1 MEIKV
6 AIADDH
12 RLFRMAIVN
21 GLSAYQ
27 EINIVFEAEDG
38 IDLLEKFKANPVDVI
53 LLDMEMPKMDGM
65 TALKEIRKIDQEVKI
80 IICTAHY
87 EEKEMLELIEEKANG
102 YLQKG
107 PDIETI
113 HTAIQSCVHIG
124 FFFNIV
130 TNSIE
135 LKSVYH
141 I

>member
-6 AIADDH
+6 AIVDDH
-12 RLFRMAIVN
+12 RLFRIAIVN
-21 GLSAYQ
+21 GLSKYPD
-27 EINIVFEAEDG
+27 INIIFQAEDG
-38 IDLLEKFKANPVDVI
+38 VELMAKLIDNPVDVI

-65 TALKEIRKIDQEVKI
+65 STLKEIRKYNQDVKV

-87 EEKEMLELIEEKANG
+87 EENEMLELIEEKANG
-102 YLQKG
+102 YLLKG
-107 PDIETI
+107 PDTEII
-113 HTAIQSCVHIG
+113 HNAIQSCVYNG

-130 TNSIE
+130 TNSLS